1 MEGPTTKEHKK
12 HENVFVGAAVITL
25 SDTRSLAEDDSG
37 HLIKRM
43 LEEEGHK
50 VVQHEVVK
58 DDKELLRKQI
68 EIALHE
74 DSIRLIITNGG
85 TGIGA
90 RDITIET
97 IKPFLDKEITAF
109 GVLFTEL
116 SYADIGTS
124 ALLSRASAGIA
135 RGKAIFSVPGSP
147 KAVRLAMERLILPE
161 LQHVLHHMLE
171 GKECK

>member
-12 HENVFVGAAVITL
+12 HENIFVGAAVITL
-25 SDTRSLAEDDSG
+25 SDTRTLAEDDSG
-37 HLIKRM
+37 HLIRRM
-43 LEEEGHK
+43 LEEEGHNVPLH
-50 VVQHEVVK
+50 VVIK

-68 EIALHE
+68 EVALHD

-85 TGIGA
+85 TGVGP

-97 IKPFLDKEITAF
+97 VKPFLDKEISAF

-135 RGKAIFSVPGSP
+135 QGKAIFSVPGSP
-147 KAVRLAMERLILPE
+147 KAVELAMKRLILPE
-161 LQHVLHHMLE
+161 LQHVLHHI
-171 GKECK
+171 KEVKR